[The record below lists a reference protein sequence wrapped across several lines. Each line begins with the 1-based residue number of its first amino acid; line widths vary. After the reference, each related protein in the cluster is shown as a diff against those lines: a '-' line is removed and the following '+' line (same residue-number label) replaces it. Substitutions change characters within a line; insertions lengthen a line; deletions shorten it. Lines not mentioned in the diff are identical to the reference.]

1 MQLGINPLHFVKAGI
16 GEVPRTHKECI
27 DLVKASGFS
36 VLDVALE
43 DRETAQEL
51 AAYIEEQGLK
61 VGQSHMPM
69 NRYAAQDYGQFSNAV
84 MQSAENARLLGS
96 RILVVHGDEFDFR
109 QMTYSKKAALE
120 FNYRLYAPLVE
131 FAAKN
136 GMKVAFENVFE
147 EVHWGLHYF
156 DPNRPRFCAEVED
169 LCSLVDRY
177 NSDTVGICWDSG
189 HAQVQYAGQ
198 KDGSI
203 NALKTAGSRVIATH
217 IHDSAKGLDCHL
229 FFPFM
234 GATDWQTFIRT
245 LRQTGY
251 TGDFTYELVYDRIP
265 KALAP
270 DYLSLLRKSGEY
282 ILSL

>member
-1 MQLGINPLHFVKAGI
+1 MKLGINPLHFTNAGV
-16 GEVPRTHKECI
+16 GEAPRSYMECI
-27 DLVKASGFS
+27 DLVKAAGFS
-36 VLDVALE
+36 SLDMVVDDA
-43 DRETAQEL
+43 DTAEKL
-51 AAYIEEQGLK
+51 AAYIETQGLK
-61 VGQSHMPM
+61 VNQSHMPF
-69 NRYAAQDYGQFSNAV
+69 NRYEAADYEQFAAAV
-84 MQSAENARLLGS
+84 MKNAENARIMGS
-96 RILVVHGDEFDFR
+96 KILVVHGDEFDFKDL
-109 QMTYSKKAALE
+109 TYSKEAALE
-120 FNYRLYAPLVE
+120 FNYRLFAPLVD

-136 GMKVAFENVFE
+136 GMRVAFENVFE
-147 EVHWGLHYF
+147 EVHWGVHYY
-156 DPNRPRFCAEVED
+156 DPDHPRFCSDVED
-169 LCSLVDRY
+169 LCMLVDRY
-177 NSDTVGICWDSG
+177 GSNLVGICWDSG
-189 HAQVQYAGQ
+189 HAQVQYAGK

>member
-16 GEVPRTHKECI
+16 GEVPRSYKECI
-27 DLVKASGFS
+27 DLVKTAGFS
-36 VLDVALE
+36 VLDVTLE

-69 NRYAAQDYGQFSNAV
+69 NRYKAQDYEQFAAAV
-84 MQSAENARLLGS
+84 MKSAENARILGS
-96 RILVVHGDEFDFR
+96 KILVVHGDEFDFTH
-109 QMTYSKKAALE
+109 MTYSTEAALE
-120 FNYRLYAPLVE
+120 FNYRLFTPLVE

-136 GMKVAFENVFE
+136 SMKVAFENVFE
-147 EVHWGLHYF
+147 EVHWGVHYF
-156 DPNRPRFCAEVED
+156 DPNRPRFCSKVED

-177 NSDTVGICWDSG
+177 NSDLVGICWDSG

-198 KDGSI
+198 ENGSI
-203 NALKTAGSRVIATH
+203 NALKAAGSRVIATH

-234 GATDWQTFIRT
+234 VETDWQTFIRT
-245 LRQTGY
+245 MRQIGY
-251 TGDFTYELVYDRIP
+251 KGDFSYELVYDRIP

-282 ILSL
+282 ILNL